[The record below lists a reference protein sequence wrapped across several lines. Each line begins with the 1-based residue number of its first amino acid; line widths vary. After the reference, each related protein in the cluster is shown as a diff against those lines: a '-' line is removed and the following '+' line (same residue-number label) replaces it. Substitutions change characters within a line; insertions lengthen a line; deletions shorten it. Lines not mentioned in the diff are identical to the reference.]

1 MPLASTLQ
9 RLMGSLRWSPGV
21 KPGSMGGYWSLAVGL
36 EDVRTHGPLPVPTK
50 TASKGRQARIRAS
63 GAHMQLLWGSGREAE
78 GELLT
83 VNHGSPLSRA
93 PCDVRPSHPPSESE
107 LKLNQRND

>member
-21 KPGSMGGYWSLAVGL
+21 KPGSMGGCWSLAVGL

-78 GELLT
+78 GELLAMAAPSAEPRVT
-83 VNHGSPLSRA
+83 CAHLTHLVKVN
-93 PCDVRPSHPPSESE
+93 